1 MAWNTY
7 LEFEAP
13 DYEPQGID
21 TFKRDIMDNA
31 QFKESCCNG
40 TNRMWGAY
48 DREKLVG
55 IFIMREASHI
65 CLAFTHR
72 DYHRRGIATA
82 IFNQLLKDVRIENPE
97 VKKITLNSSPYGRPF
112 FHRVG
117 FVDTDTEK
125 TIDGI
130 RFTPMEYK
138 L

>member
-1 MAWNTY
+1 M
-7 LEFEAP
+7 EFEAP